1 MRLAVILLAT
11 TLVACGTPEPP
22 LVVSELEVT
31 KPVPGRDM
39 SAGFFVLTN
48 NTDAVI
54 SITAVSSPQFARV
67 EIHETT
73 LTEGVSRMRE
83 IDALEV
89 PARGSVVLERGGKH
103 LMLMQA
109 REIGDVVTLQ
119 FVSGDAPVLSVDYV
133 FPKDN

>member
-22 LVVSELEVT
+22 LVISALEVT